1 MSYRNLI
8 KLLPTFGT
16 DRTLIRCQPSLTMS
30 QSRAGV
36 SSTVDSPQSSGTADP
51 SVSEKKDDDMPFI
64 VGHDKKKKCFYINIE
79 LDGKRRKDTAV
90 LEYDWIR
97 PGFVDLYHTGVPP
110 AYRGQ
115 GIAKILAKAAL
126 EHFAAENAK
135 MKLSCSYLHKYV
147 QETRLPRVWDLVCWD
162 E

>member
-1 MSYRNLI
+1 
-8 KLLPTFGT
+8 
-16 DRTLIRCQPSLTMS
+16 MS
-30 QSRAGV
+30 QTKVGAA
-36 SSTVDSPQSSGTADP
+36 SSTDGPQSPETVAD
-51 SVSEKKDDDMPFI
+51 KDSDMPFI

-79 LDGKRRKDTAV
+79 LDGKRRKDSAI

-97 PGFVDLYHTGVPP
+97 PGFVDLYHTEVPP

-135 MKLSCSYLHKYV
+135 MKLSCTYLHHYV

>member
-8 KLLPTFGT
+8 KPLSTLWTR
-16 DRTLIRCQPSLTMS
+16 RTLIRCQPLTMN
-30 QSRAGV
+30 QPRADLM
-36 SSTVDSPQSSGTADP
+36 STTGCPQSAGTAD
-51 SVSEKKDDDMPFI
+51 SVDKQESDSDMPFI
-64 VGHDKKKKCFYINIE
+64 VGHDKTKKFFYINLE
-79 LDGKRRKDTAV
+79 QDGKRKKDTAI

-97 PGFVDLYHTGVPP
+97 PGFVDLYHTGVPS

-126 EHFAAENAK
+126 EHFVAEDAK
-135 MKLSCSYLHKYV
+135 MRLSCSYLHKYV
-147 QETRLPRVWDLVCWD
+147 QETRLPRVWDNVVWD